1 MCTSGP
7 SIPAP
12 TPPPPPPAVTD
23 PSVQAAAEAER
34 RRQAAQRY
42 QTLLTAG
49 QGAGTVAPAA
59 QGGVAPMQAK
69 TLIGG

>member
-1 MCTSGP
+1 MCTSAP
-7 SIPAP
+7 RIPTA
-12 TPPPPPPAVTD
+12 TPPPAPPSPVD

-49 QGAGTVAPAA
+49 QGAGVQAPAA
-59 QGGVAPMQAK
+59 GQPGAAAPPK